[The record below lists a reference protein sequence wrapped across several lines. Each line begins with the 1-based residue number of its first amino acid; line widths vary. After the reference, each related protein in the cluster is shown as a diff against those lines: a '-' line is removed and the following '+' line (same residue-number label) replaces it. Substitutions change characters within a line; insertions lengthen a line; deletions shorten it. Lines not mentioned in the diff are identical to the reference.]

1 MENEMETPSYCVSDI
16 TAARL
21 SVMITTG
28 FCVAADDRLKNV
40 RRISSPRAG
49 TVYDL

>member
-1 MENEMETPSYCVSDI
+1 MEYFIIGRKEWKTKWKPSYCVSDI

-28 FCVAADDRLKNV
+28 FFALQQTIA
-40 RRISSPRAG
+40 
-49 TVYDL
+49 